1 MAIAMT
7 AIGLG
12 VVFGNIGHYTYQ
24 FIGHKAPFLI
34 LAGFA
39 LFEMVLQVNQ
49 KLNPTYKAT
58 ILHSMHSCTTL
69 PLTLNV
75 PCFSHVCTGMTKN
88 SKEI

>member
-12 VVFGNIGHYTYQ
+12 VVFGDIGHYTYQ

-49 KLNPTYKAT
+49 KLNPTIQGNHFTFYA
-58 ILHSMHSCTTL
+58 
-69 PLTLNV
+69 
-75 PCFSHVCTGMTKN
+75 
-88 SKEI
+88 